1 MASLG
6 KTVLKGESG
15 KMYRFR
21 VYPLGTKFR
30 KIGGVYLITNRYH
43 NEGMGYRH
51 KMLYVGQTED
61 FSQPFDQ
68 LGKVQEFQE
77 HGANCICV
85 QSDESADSRLSKEQD
100 LLAAL
105 HPVCNG

>member
-6 KTVLKGESG
+6 KTVLKGDSG
-15 KMYRFR
+15 KAYQFR
-21 VYPLGTKFR
+21 IYPLGTRFR

-43 NEGMGYRH
+43 NEDRGYRH
-51 KMLYVGQTED
+51 KTLYVGRTED
-61 FSQPFDQ
+61 FSRPFDKHD
-68 LGKVQEFQE
+68 KVKEFMQ

-85 QSDESADSRLSKEQD
+85 QSDESEDSRLSKEQD
-100 LLAAL
+100 LVAVL